1 LTQIHQDELKASE
14 ALDSTGN
21 VSWYIDAL
29 DESLKN
35 LESSVGEG
43 PDVDELNEATRA
55 DTAIAGEEGS
65 DNEKSHSV
73 SRGIDGACEA
83 AISGASNSNDRN
95 DVTGSNNGGKSDAKK
110 EIASN
115 IGVVNYN
122 TGYDNREKDVTES
135 DNGRND
141 TIRSDHGRKDIT
153 ASDLRGRSDTKEEL
167 SDNEVVTDDTGID
180 YGGSDRKIATREG
193 TVIDIKAGSAYG
205 GNDRTES
212 DGRRSVDKGSDG
224 GGNDLT
230 EGDDEGTD
238 LRCDDEYNV
247 SDGGNELKGNH
258 DEENDFARRQ
268 KDEDDVT
275 GSDEKENDLTSR
287 SGKEEN
293 DVTRS
298 AKEENDVN
306 GSVKQENDVTRSV
319 KEDDVT
325 GSDEKVNVLTRSAKE
340 ENDLTRS
347 AKEDNDIS
355 VNDDKENEVTA
366 NDKEGNDLAG
376 GYGEENDLTGVDGEL
391 YITGFLGTSVTG
403 SDEETQSD
411 ISGDVTDAE
420 SDAIELGNRRGIDS
434 DESPGK
440 KSVAQGK
447 LFTLHPYSSFRFPPI
462 WL

>member
-35 LESSVGEG
+35 LESNVGEG

-73 SRGIDGACEA
+73 SKGIDGACEA
-83 AISGASNSNDRN
+83 AISGASNSNDGN

-115 IGVVNYN
+115 IGVVNNN

-141 TIRSDHGRKDIT
+141 TIRSDHGRKDVT

-180 YGGSDRKIATREG
+180 YGGSDRKIATREE

-205 GNDRTES
+205 GNGCTES

-247 SDGGNELKGNH
+247 SDGANDLTGDH

-268 KDEDDVT
+268 KEEYDVT

-287 SGKEEN
+287 SGREEN
-293 DVTRS
+293 DVTRI
-298 AKEENDVN
+298 A
-306 GSVKQENDVTRSV
+306 

-391 YITGFLGTSVTG
+391 YITGFLGTSLTG

-411 ISGDVTDAE
+411 IPGVVTDAE
-420 SDAIELGNRRGIDS
+420 SEYEEHVLLVSNQI
-434 DESPGK
+434 
-440 KSVAQGK
+440 
-447 LFTLHPYSSFRFPPI
+447 YY
-462 WL
+462 